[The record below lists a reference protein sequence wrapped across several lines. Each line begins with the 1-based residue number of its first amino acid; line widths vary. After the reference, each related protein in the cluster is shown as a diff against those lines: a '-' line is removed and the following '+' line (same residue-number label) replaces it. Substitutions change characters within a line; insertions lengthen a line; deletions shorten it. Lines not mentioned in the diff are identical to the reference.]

1 MNIYR
6 YLKTVDKSVY
16 KKLSAVVFTVAG
28 LLILSGTVYAF
39 IQENG
44 KVKGTTFKISS
55 TPGQGNEGD
64 GSGSNGNAN
73 LKLVKVLAGGL
84 GTDNLVDEVE
94 GPTFN
99 NITADWKDKVLLKV
113 HNKGQ
118 KTLKLLSKAE
128 YINDPDTLRDD
139 IFIKIS
145 EWNDNSDGILQTNEI
160 GKVYGYDSVLR
171 MKNDTFNLENILAG
185 STKSFVVEFDGS
197 GLSEANANQT
207 AIYDFLISGEEIL

>member
-6 YLKTVDKSVY
+6 YLKTVDRSVY
-16 KKLSAVVFTVAG
+16 KKWMAVIFTVAG

-44 KVKGTTFKISS
+44 KVKGTTFKVSS
-55 TPGQGNEGD
+55 TPGQEIEEG
-64 GSGSNGNAN
+64 GSSGNAN
-73 LKLVKVLAGGL
+73 LKLLKILSGGL
-84 GTDNLVDEVE
+84 GSDNLVDEVE

-99 NITADWKDKVLLKV
+99 NITAAWKDKVLLKV

-118 KTLKLLSKAE
+118 KILKLQSKAE

-139 IFIKIS
+139 IYIKIS
-145 EWNDNSDGILQTNEI
+145 EWTDNGDGILQTNEI

-171 MKNDTFNLENILAG
+171 MKNDTFNLETISAG
-185 STKSFVVEFDGS
+185 GVKSFVVEFDGS

-207 AIYDFLISGEEIL
+207 ATYDFLISGEEVL